1 MLLVRLYFCW
11 PLMRKLVSIFF
22 LSLMLLQA
30 IPVLHF
36 FAEKKEVFYSYVDEE
51 EPEHKS
57 KVEKK
62 AFKEYLPLFF
72 VAGAAGENNR
82 RYRPFS
88 EDQPLSPSLE
98 FLTPPPN
105 AC

>member
-1 MLLVRLYFCW
+1 
-11 PLMRKLVSIFF
+11 
-22 LSLMLLQA
+22 MLLQA

-36 FAEKKEVFYSYVDEE
+36 FMEKKEVFYSYVDEE

-62 AFKEYLPLFF
+62 IAKEYLSIADLLDSS
-72 VAGAAGENNR
+72 GETDCT
-82 RYRPFS
+82 YRHYT

>member
-1 MLLVRLYFCW
+1 
-11 PLMRKLVSIFF
+11 
-22 LSLMLLQA
+22 MLLQA

-36 FAEKKEVFYSYVDEE
+36 FMEKKEVFYSYVDEE

-62 AFKEYLPLFF
+62 ITKEYFSIADLQDSGSE
-72 VAGAAGENNR
+72 ADRN
-82 RYRPFS
+82 YRHFS

>member
-1 MLLVRLYFCW
+1 VRRIFAIYFSLLL
-11 PLMRKLVSIFF
+11 
-22 LSLMLLQA
+22 LLQA

-36 FAEKKEVFYSYVDEE
+36 FSSHKAVFYSYVDEE
-51 EPEHKS
+51 EPGQKS

-62 AFKEYLPLFF
+62 AVKECLSVTPALLLAEEKAPFYLPLS
-72 VAGAAGENNR
+72 ETPPSS
-82 RYRPFS
+82 PF
-88 EDQPLSPSLE
+88 LE